1 MNDEIYHPPES
12 ELKRLEIRNP
22 LTQGR
27 RAWGYISLDG
37 RLIMSDDGDVWV
49 RHSPEDVFGSK
60 EVARQFTK
68 EEKFRP
74 PPKTM
79 PGSPYDI
86 APHEE
91 HCCRVIANKPLH
103 NSLSSRLV
111 RWMLNS
117 KYVKNF

>member
-27 RAWGYISLDG
+27 RAWGHISLDG
-37 RLIMSDDGDVWV
+37 RLIMSDNGDVWV

-60 EVARQFTK
+60 EAAKQFAK

-74 PPKTM
+74 PPKLM

-111 RWMLNS
+111 RWILSS
-117 KYVKNF
+117 KYIEKF